1 MDVRLEIPS
10 LEITNEYDVWTY
22 PEQVDDEQGKVIIAK
37 SATPELLKEIE
48 NGSIVLLVP
57 DNTPD
62 VERMTFSN
70 PFWSTILFDYQ
81 PKTM

>member
-10 LEITNEYDVWTY
+10 LGITNEYDVWTY

-48 NGSIVLLVP
+48 NGSIVC
-57 DNTPD
+57 
-62 VERMTFSN
+62 
-70 PFWSTILFDYQ
+70 
-81 PKTM
+81 KH